1 MLCPKC
7 ATENTIHAAFCIN
20 CHEHF
25 VSMSETTS
33 DKDLQNS
40 KRTDLSETPIPNIE
54 RVTEETSRH
63 SRIHEKPAVP
73 TGLNIAV
80 IVGTI
85 IFPII
90 GIAMG
95 YTYMRKDHPDAKKVG
110 RNWLMLGVIM
120 FVTTIIL
127 VNLSK

>member
-7 ATENTIHAAFCIN
+7 VTENTIHAVFCIN

-40 KRTDLSETPIPNIE
+40 KRIDLSETPIPNIE
-54 RVTEETSRH
+54 RLTEETSRH
-63 SRIHEKPAVP
+63 SRIHEKPAVS
-73 TGLNIAV
+73 TGLNIA
-80 IVGTI
+80 IIFGTI

-90 GIAMG
+90 GIAMLYLYEKRSSG
-95 YTYMRKDHPDAKKVG
+95 CQEGWKK
-110 RNWLMLGVIM
+110 
-120 FVTTIIL
+120 L
-127 VNLSK
+127 VNVGSHHVRDDYSISQSF

>member
-7 ATENTIHAAFCIN
+7 TTENTTHAAFCIN

-25 VSMSETTS
+25 VNMPGTTS
-33 DKDLQNS
+33 DKGQQS
-40 KRTDLSETPIPNIE
+40 SIKIDLSETPVPNIE
-54 RVTEETSRH
+54 RVTEEASRH
-63 SRIHEKPAVP
+63 SRIYEKPAVSL
-73 TGLNIAV
+73 GLNIA
-80 IVGTI
+80 IIFGTI

-95 YTYMRKDHPDAKKVG
+95 YTYMRKDHPDAKRVG

-120 FVTTIIL
+120 FVTTILL

>member
-40 KRTDLSETPIPNIE
+40 KRIDLSETPIPNIE
-54 RVTEETSRH
+54 RLTEETSRH
-63 SRIHEKPAVP
+63 SRIHEKPAVS
-73 TGLNIAV
+73 TGLNIS
-80 IVGTI
+80 IIFGTI

-90 GIAMG
+90 GIAM
-95 YTYMRKDHPDAKKVG
+95 
-110 RNWLMLGVIM
+110 VIP
-120 FVTTIIL
+120 I
-127 VNLSK
+127 

>member
-7 ATENTIHAAFCIN
+7 ATENTAHAAFCIN

-25 VSMSETTS
+25 ASMSEATS
-33 DKDLQNS
+33 DKDQQNS
-40 KRTDLSETPIPNIE
+40 ISIDLSETPIPNIE
-54 RVTEETSRH
+54 RVTEEASRH
-63 SRIHEKPAVP
+63 SRIYEKPAVSL
-73 TGLNIAV
+73 GLNIA
-80 IVGTI
+80 IIFGTI